1 MLLNLSNPEAD
12 LDIYLQVLREADP
25 AEDGQAVHH
34 LLPDLD
40 LGLLHR
46 QDLTP
51 PFISYFSLTCSG
63 LIPFLILVYLNIRI
77 LISLRNLRSR
87 LNVRYHTENNPVKGI
102 VDCRLFPQYSIS
114 WTISE
119 KFREMRANQQSR
131 DLNLAIVLISSVLM
145 FLCCHTPRSVLSLC
159 ILSAFSLITLP
170 RLITSIYEAANIHSI
185 LHCRDKSK
193 DKTPL
198 WFMYI
203 TATVQF
209 LMVNP
214 CRETQNLILFPGGE
228 CILQSANLLLRW
240 ESFQGEHPAV
250 GEELHSS
257 FHLEILHVR

>member
-1 MLLNLSNPEAD
+1 M
-12 LDIYLQVLREADP
+12 
-25 AEDGQAVHH
+25 G
-34 LLPDLD
+34 
-40 LGLLHR
+40 
-46 QDLTP
+46 TP

-87 LNVRYHTENNPVKGI
+87 LNVRYHTENNPVK
-102 VDCRLFPQYSIS
+102 
-114 WTISE
+114 E

-145 FLCCHTPRSVLSLC
+145 FLCCHT
-159 ILSAFSLITLP
+159 P

-209 LMVNP
+209 LMVANASFNLP
-214 CRETQNLILFPGGE
+214 IYFFAGKAFRENTWQLVKNFIPPFILKFYT
-228 CILQSANLLLRW
+228 SD
-240 ESFQGEHPAV
+240 S
-250 GEELHSS
+250 
-257 FHLEILHVR
+257 